1 MMPTTTPHKELFGS
15 VFVDPRGSYQSP
27 ITFLLKTK
35 KRASLTHIPDLTG
48 TTTQPPPSSKTSTR
62 KPKRPQLI
70 SPLTLL
76 NDHAIAG
83 KDRDL
88 FKGLKGDKQ
97 ILRHYNQVDRII
109 ADIQQLS
116 QQ

>member
-1 MMPTTTPHKELFGS
+1 M
-15 VFVDPRGSYQSP
+15 
-27 ITFLLKTK
+27 
-35 KRASLTHIPDLTG
+35 THIPDLTG
-48 TTTQPPPSSKTSTR
+48 TTTTHPPSSSKPSTR

-76 NDHAIAG
+76 NDHAIVG

-109 ADIQQLS
+109 ADIQQ
-116 QQ
+116 QTQ

>member
-1 MMPTTTPHKELFGS
+1 
-15 VFVDPRGSYQSP
+15 V
-27 ITFLLKTK
+27 
-35 KRASLTHIPDLTG
+35 
-48 TTTQPPPSSKTSTR
+48 
-62 KPKRPQLI
+62 

-76 NDHAIAG
+76 NDHSIVG

-109 ADIQQLS
+109 ADIQLLQNTRLDHHS
-116 QQ
+116 TLEEEGGEVSVE

>member
-1 MMPTTTPHKELFGS
+1 M
-15 VFVDPRGSYQSP
+15 
-27 ITFLLKTK
+27 
-35 KRASLTHIPDLTG
+35 THIPDLTG
-48 TTTQPPPSSKTSTR
+48 TNQAPPHSTGKPSTR
-62 KPKRPQLI
+62 KPKRPQLV

-76 NDHAIAG
+76 NDHAIVG

-109 ADIQQLS
+109 ADIQLLQNTRLDNHS
-116 QQ
+116 TLEEEGGEVTVE